1 MRKISL
7 FQPYIPVLLVYGYI
21 LELWYMQNHQA
32 GTATVSF
39 YIFTF
44 NHVFIHFYSLFYND
58 FFYEFI
64 AMFSTK
70 KMIILVISTIMVLY
84 LFIFLFTTS
93 TPCFENHGP
102 TN

>member
-7 FQPYIPVLLVYGYI
+7 FHPYIPVLLVYGYI

-32 GTATVSF
+32 GKATVSF

-44 NHVFIHFYSLFYND
+44 NHAFIHFCSLFYND

-70 KMIILVISTIMVLY
+70 KNDNIGNINNND
-84 LFIFLFTTS
+84 FIFIYISFYY
-93 TPCFENHGP
+93 
-102 TN
+102 TNFLL